1 MRKRLVALIGA
12 AVIVLAACN
21 PPAASGPAGSPGPQ
35 ATGPGASTP
44 TTGGLD
50 DEQIIH
56 LYLSSEDPATMDPAA
71 AQDTVSIA
79 VIDAIHRPLLYYDKD
94 LNLVPSLAEA
104 LPVASNEGKTLTFKL
119 KAGLKYADGDA
130 IVAGDFVRAAQRLL
144 DPRPANPYAY
154 IACDLAGAAALLGA
168 SLGCGTGDTPYE
180 DPAACAKDPTKCTF
194 NDATIEG
201 LLEHTGVEAPDD
213 STVVVNL
220 AQAATYFSAIMS
232 MWLFVPQQEDWKAFA
247 EAADLGSSGPFM
259 VGTWDHNAEI
269 KLVPNPEWTAGTK
282 PTLTEVDYL
291 IGGDPEAA
299 LASFEVGDIDTV
311 VVPGTSIRRVEQ
323 DAALKPLI
331 QDLPQQAITYYDFAN
346 CQQGADKCPAQTGTA
361 DGKSATAN
369 KDFRIALTQAVNKQQ
384 FIDLTFG
391 GIGQAANGMVM
402 PGIPGY
408 DADYNPYPYDVASAA
423 THMAKALTELGVKDG
438 PDEGTEVTAADLG
451 TMKFGYNCNAGHLP
465 RVAFLAEAWRVGLGF
480 AETSFD
486 ISCSDFATFLQ
497 ERPAG
502 KYNVSRDG
510 WGADFPHAK
519 NQLDLLVCGSGNNNS
534 QYCNP
539 AFDAAFNAA
548 ATIADPAQQEAKYI
562 EAQRVAVDDASVLFL
577 RYGLTRYLVQPYV
590 GGLTPSSSDHQNI
603 GDVFLETIQIMEH

>member
-12 AVIVLAACN
+12 AVIVLAAC
-21 PPAASGPAGSPGPQ
+21 SPGTPST
-35 ATGPGASTP
+35 APGKSTAPGTSTGVTP
-44 TTGGLD
+44 TDNTGGLAP
-50 DEQIIH
+50 EQILK
-56 LYLSSEDPATMDPAA
+56 LYLSSEDPATLDPAA
-71 AQDTVSIA
+71 AQDSVSIA
-79 VIDAIHRPLLYYDKD
+79 VIDTIHRPLLYYDKD
-94 LNLVPSLAEA
+94 LALVPSLAEA
-104 LPVASNEGKTLTFKL
+104 LPESSNEGKTLTFKL
-119 KAGLKYADGDA
+119 KAGLKYADGNP
-130 IVAGDFVRAAQRLL
+130 IVAGDFVRAFQRLL
-144 DPRPANPYAY
+144 DPRAANPYAY

-168 SLGCGTGDTPYE
+168 GLGCGTGDTPT
-180 DPAACAKDPTKCTF
+180 DAAVIDDLLTK
-194 NDATIEG
+194 
-201 LLEHTGVEAPDD
+201 TGVEAPDD
-213 STVVVNL
+213 TTVIVNL
-220 AQAATYFSAIMS
+220 SQPATYFSSIMA
-232 MWLFVPQQEDWKAFA
+232 MWIAVPQPATWTKFA
-247 EAADLGSSGPFM
+247 EAADLGASGPFM
-259 VGTWDHNAEI
+259 IGTWDHNAEI

-291 IGGDPEAA
+291 IGGDPEGA
-299 LASFEVGDIDTV
+299 LASFEQGDIDTV

-391 GIGQAANGMVM
+391 GIGPAANGMVM

-408 DADYNPYPYDVASAA
+408 DADYNPYPYDVASAK
-423 THMAKALTELGVKDG
+423 THMEKALQELGVKDTDADG
-438 PDEGTEVTAADLG
+438 AVTAADLG

-465 RVAFLAEAWRVGLGF
+465 RVAFLAEAWRTGLGF

-502 KYNVSRDG
+502 KYNVSRDA

-562 EAQRVAVDDASVLFL
+562 EAQRVAVDDAAVLFL

-603 GDVFLETIQIMEH
+603 GDVFLETIQILEH

>member
-12 AVIVLAACN
+12 AVIVLAAC
-21 PPAASGPAGSPGPQ
+21 SPGTPST
-35 ATGPGASTP
+35 APGNSKAPGTSTGVTP
-44 TTGGLD
+44 TDNTGGLAP
-50 DEQIIH
+50 EQILK
-56 LYLSSEDPATMDPAA
+56 LYLSSEDPATLDPAA
-71 AQDTVSIA
+71 AQDSVSIA
-79 VIDAIHRPLLYYDKD
+79 VIDTIHRPLLYYDKD
-94 LNLVPSLAEA
+94 LALVPSLAEA
-104 LPVASNEGKTLTFKL
+104 LPESSNEGKTLTFKL
-119 KAGLKYADGDA
+119 KTGLKYADGNP
-130 IVAGDFVRAAQRLL
+130 IVAGDFVRSFQRLL
-144 DPRPANPYAY
+144 DPRAANPYAY

-168 SLGCGTGDTPYE
+168 DLGCGTGETPT
-180 DPAACAKDPTKCTF
+180 DAAVIDDLLTK
-194 NDATIEG
+194 
-201 LLEHTGVEAPDD
+201 TGVTAPDD
-213 STVVVNL
+213 ATVVVDL
-220 AQAATYFSAIMS
+220 AQPATYFSSIMA
-232 MWLFVPQQEDWKAFA
+232 MWIAVPQPATWTKFA
-247 EAADLGSSGPFM
+247 EAADLGASGPFM
-259 VGTWDHNAEI
+259 IGTWDHNSEI

-299 LASFEVGDIDTV
+299 LASFEQGDIDTV

-361 DGKSATAN
+361 NGKSATAN
-369 KDFRIALTQAVNKQQ
+369 KEFRIALTQAVNKQQ

-391 GIGQAANGMVM
+391 GIGPAANGMVM

-408 DADYNPYPYDVASAA
+408 DADYNPYPYDVASAK
-423 THMAKALTELGVKDG
+423 THMAKALQELGVTDTDADG
-438 PDEGTEVTAADLG
+438 AVTPADLG
-451 TMKFGYNCNAGHLP
+451 TMRFGYNCNAGHLP
-465 RVAFLAEAWRVGLGF
+465 RVAFLAEAWRTGLGF

-486 ISCSDFATFLQ
+486 ISCSDFPTFLQ

-502 KYNVSRDG
+502 KYNVSRDA

-539 AFDAAFNAA
+539 AFDKAFNEA
-548 ATIADPAQQEAKYI
+548 ATITDPAQQEAKYI
-562 EAQRVAVDDASVLFL
+562 EAQRVAVDDAAVLWL